1 MTTPLRAAAER
12 RRPSITRMDVWA
24 LLVPFLAD
32 GAVMTATIGFPLAA
46 IRLDATPQQLGIVG
60 AASPLAFVAACLTL
74 GHLSDGWGR
83 RGVGVAGTLALI
95 LALGAAYHAGSV
107 TTLAV
112 AAALVGVAGGIFWP
126 AVEGGIADAYGHG
139 PLGRG
144 LFLFNIGWTGG
155 MSLGAWAGGQL
166 ADLSPSLPFAAGAG
180 VTLVMLPLVA
190 AWPASTPD
198 GKDEHPPAAAP
209 VPLPVVDRFLLF
221 ARIANCGTYFGVACL
236 RTLFPK
242 LGTELGFSG
251 SEIGLLVAL
260 LSFTQTL
267 AFYPL
272 IRSRRWQYRLGPL
285 LATELVMALALVGI
299 ARASAPLAFM
309 ALLAVLGAGSGLTY
323 LASLFYS
330 LNRPTDRGKMGA
342 LHEAFLGG
350 GSMLGPL
357 LGGTLA
363 QHTNLRAPYLLC
375 AVVMVVAA
383 LIQVALRPKR

>member
-1 MTTPLRAAAER
+1 MTTSRGRTP
-12 RRPSITRMDVWA
+12 PSITRMDVWA
-24 LLVPFLAD
+24 LLAFLAD
-32 GAVMTATIGFPLAA
+32 GAVMTATTAPLAA

-180 VTLVMLPLVA
+180 VTRDVPLVA

-285 LATELVMALALVGI
+285 LATELVMALAPS
-299 ARASAPLAFM
+299 ARPRLAPLRSW
-309 ALLAVLGAGSGLTY
+309 LLAVLGAGGLTY
-323 LASLFYS
+323 LASLLR
-330 LNRPTDRGKMGA
+330 LNRPTTGNGRPSRGVPGRVDA
-342 LHEAFLGG
+342 
-350 GSMLGPL
+350 GPL

-363 QHTNLRAPYLLC
+363 QHTNLRAPYLLRRGDGGG
-375 AVVMVVAA
+375 
-383 LIQVALRPKR
+383 RPDPGGPAPGR